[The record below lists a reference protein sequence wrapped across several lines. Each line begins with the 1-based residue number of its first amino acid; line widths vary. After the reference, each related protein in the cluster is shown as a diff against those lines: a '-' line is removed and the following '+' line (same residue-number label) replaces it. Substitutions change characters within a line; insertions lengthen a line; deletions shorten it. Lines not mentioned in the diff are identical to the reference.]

1 MEIVGIFIL
10 SDHHRRF
17 ASLNSFLKDV
27 RVKTD
32 NDLWLKAC
40 NPDSTGTITI
50 TVNAYIF
57 CIHSRDCHHSNYH
70 HIVMSSPILWQEI
83 AISSVWTR
91 A

>member
-1 MEIVGIFIL
+1 MEIIGIFIL
-10 SDHHRRF
+10 SYHHF
-17 ASLNSFLKDV
+17 NSFLKDV

-32 NDLWLKAC
+32 NNLSLKAT
-40 NPDSTGTITI
+40 NPDSTVTIAI

-57 CIHSRDCHHSNYH
+57 CIHSHDCHQSHYH

-83 AISSVWTR
+83 AIGSDWTR